1 MYRVWGQEVDGYP
14 GGQGGNMSL
23 LLWVWLALFVLLM
36 IGVVIFVL
44 GVMIAAIIGVVVGFW
59 KAARHRR

>member
-1 MYRVWGQEVDGYP
+1 
-14 GGQGGNMSL
+14 MSL